1 MSGSARMVDN
11 DVKYHKRSDFL
22 NSSLPSLGVGGN
34 GHDYKKHEPDA
45 KKVDGVWGG
54 SALSPQTPGLLSMS
68 WRAPLLN
75 RFQRD
80 DHCLIHCRC

>member
-45 KKVDGVWGG
+45 QEGRRRLGWFSFIPTNSGAVVDVLARP
-54 SALSPQTPGLLSMS
+54 SS
-68 WRAPLLN
+68 
-75 RFQRD
+75 
-80 DHCLIHCRC
+80 